1 MYSLSINC
9 QLVFE
14 FTNSSLTLN
23 CLLPFLLFLA
33 QKSHYQLAYYPGEAV
48 ECSVADVRVEGS
60 PEPGHAHPPAGQAG
74 AGGLLHSRDREVR
87 PRPPPQVVH

>member
-9 QLVFE
+9 QLEFE

-23 CLLPFLLFLA
+23 CLISFLFFLA
-33 QKSHYQLAYYPGEAV
+33 QKSQSQLAYYSGEAV
-48 ECSVADVRVEGS
+48 ECSVSDERVEGS
-60 PEPGHAHPPAGQAG
+60 PEPGHADPPAGQAG